1 MSRIENTGQIK
12 TGYSVKSG
20 TNPEEKVENGSDFAS
35 MLTKY
40 KKKAA
45 QDDETKKAETGETK
59 NKETQPEETKNRGN
73 EKQVNGRQSGENEK
87 TAEIKAE
94 IKVTDIQDEKNSQDG
109 EKEQEQ
115 ELAAA
120 YASEACYRTF
130 VQITAE
136 NSKTPAVYNNEINGI
151 QDLAVQTTVETGME
165 DQTAAVSTIQQTE
178 SPHTESPHT
187 ETAVHADDLKL
198 RNRSD
203 QTGEKEKSGEAE
215 EAGQS
220 KQTAKMNREEEIP
233 DQKEHISGK
242 EMTAL
247 ASPGYT
253 GTVESSAGTAAK
265 PAAVDTGPAD
275 RLPTAQDTLTE
286 DLGNYLDT
294 KISEKKGKLELS
306 LEPERL
312 GKLTI
317 RLEYE
322 KGKTEVTIFS
332 TSAKTLEI
340 LSKEAGHLA
349 QILEEK
355 TGHPVIPISAKEE
368 KGITELE
375 EQIKDM
381 FFGGEI
387 SFNDEVYITNAR
399 HKAALEEADR
409 SLDLVRNSIEMGMP
423 EDFFSIDL
431 MNAYENLGKILGE
444 SVGEDLVNEIFS
456 KFCMG
461 K

>member
-12 TGYSVKSG
+12 PGYSVKAA
-20 TNPEEKVENGSDFAS
+20 TNSEEKVGNGSDFAS

-120 YASEACYRTF
+120 YVSEACYRTF

-151 QDLAVQTTVETGME
+151 QDLAVQTTSETGME
-165 DQTAAVSTIQQTE
+165 DQTAAVTTIQQ
-178 SPHTESPHT
+178 TESPHT

-220 KQTAKMNREEEIP
+220 KQTAKMNREEEMP
-233 DQKEHISGK
+233 DRKEHISGK

-247 ASPGYT
+247 ASSGYR
-253 GTVESSAGTAAK
+253 GTVESSAGTAEK
-265 PAAVDTGPAD
+265 PAAADTGPAD
-275 RLPTAQDTLTE
+275 RLATAQDTLTE

-355 TGHPVIPISAKEE
+355 TGNPTVIYTPDQ
-368 KGITELE
+368 TENRQNMDQDTGQGRNDRQE
-375 EQIKDM
+375 HREQRQKQDD
-381 FFGGEI
+381 
-387 SFNDEVYITNAR
+387 SFAQQLR
-399 HKAALEEADR
+399 
-409 SLDLVRNSIEMGMP
+409 
-423 EDFFSIDL
+423 
-431 MNAYENLGKILGE
+431 LGLA
-444 SVGEDLVNEIFS
+444 
-456 KFCMG
+456 
-461 K
+461 

>member
-1 MSRIENTGQIK
+1 MNRIENTGQIK

-45 QDDETKKAETGETK
+45 QDDETKRAETGETK
-59 NKETQPEETKNRGN
+59 KKETQPEETK
-73 EKQVNGRQSGENEK
+73 SGENGKQVSGSQSGKNKK

-94 IKVTDIQDEKNSQDG
+94 IKVTDIQDGKNSQDG
-109 EKEQEQ
+109 EIEQDQ

-120 YASEACYRTF
+120 YASETCYRSF
-130 VQITAE
+130 VQITTE
-136 NSKTPAVYNNEINGI
+136 NNKMPAVYNNEI
-151 QDLAVQTTVETGME
+151 QDLAVQITAEAGME
-165 DQTAAVSTIQQTE
+165 DQSAAVSTIQKNE
-178 SPHTESPHT
+178 APHT
-187 ETAVHADDLKL
+187 ETVAHADDLKL
-198 RNRSD
+198 QNRLA
-203 QTGEKEKSGEAE
+203 QTEAAGRTG

-220 KQTAKMNREEEIP
+220 KRTAKMNREEEIP

-247 ASPGYT
+247 ASSSYT

-265 PAAVDTGPAD
+265 PAAVDAGPAD
-275 RLPTAQDTLTE
+275 RLATAQDTLTE

-355 TGHPVIPISAKEE
+355 TGTPTVIYTPEQTENRQNMDQDTGHGRNGRQDQKEQRQ
-368 KGITELE
+368 K
-375 EQIKDM
+375 QDD
-381 FFGGEI
+381 
-387 SFNDEVYITNAR
+387 SFAQQLR
-399 HKAALEEADR
+399 
-409 SLDLVRNSIEMGMP
+409 
-423 EDFFSIDL
+423 
-431 MNAYENLGKILGE
+431 LGLA
-444 SVGEDLVNEIFS
+444 
-456 KFCMG
+456 
-461 K
+461 

>member
-1 MSRIENTGQIK
+1 MNRIENAGQVK

-20 TNPEEKVENGSDFAS
+20 TNSEEKVGNGSDFAS

-87 TAEIKAE
+87 TDEIKAE

-115 ELAAA
+115 ELAVA
-120 YASEACYRTF
+120 YASETCYRTF

-151 QDLAVQTTVETGME
+151 QDLAVQTTSETGME

-178 SPHTESPHT
+178 SPHSEI
-187 ETAVHADDLKL
+187 AVHADSLKL
-198 RNRSD
+198 QNRREQAGETED
-203 QTGEKEKSGEAE
+203 TGRTE
-215 EAGQS
+215 ETGQS

-233 DQKEHISGK
+233 DQKEHLSGK

-247 ASPGYT
+247 ASSGYT

-275 RLPTAQDTLTE
+275 RLATAQDTLTE

-355 TGHPVIPISAKEE
+355 TGTPTVIYTPEQTENRQNMDQDPGHGRNGRQDQKEQRQ
-368 KGITELE
+368 K
-375 EQIKDM
+375 QDD
-381 FFGGEI
+381 
-387 SFNDEVYITNAR
+387 SFAQQLR
-399 HKAALEEADR
+399 
-409 SLDLVRNSIEMGMP
+409 
-423 EDFFSIDL
+423 
-431 MNAYENLGKILGE
+431 LGLA
-444 SVGEDLVNEIFS
+444 
-456 KFCMG
+456 
-461 K
+461 

>member
-1 MSRIENTGQIK
+1 MNRIENAGQVK

-20 TNPEEKVENGSDFAS
+20 TNSEEKVENGSDFAS

-151 QDLAVQTTVETGME
+151 QDLAVQTTSETGME

-178 SPHTESPHT
+178 SPHSEI
-187 ETAVHADDLKL
+187 AVRADGLKL
-198 RNRSD
+198 QNRLE
-203 QTGEKEKSGEAE
+203 QTGETEDTGRTE
-215 EAGQS
+215 ETGQS

-355 TGHPVIPISAKEE
+355 TGTPTVIYTPEQTENRQNMDQDTGHGRNGRQDQKEQRQ
-368 KGITELE
+368 K
-375 EQIKDM
+375 QDD
-381 FFGGEI
+381 
-387 SFNDEVYITNAR
+387 SFAQQLR
-399 HKAALEEADR
+399 
-409 SLDLVRNSIEMGMP
+409 
-423 EDFFSIDL
+423 
-431 MNAYENLGKILGE
+431 LGLT
-444 SVGEDLVNEIFS
+444 
-456 KFCMG
+456 
-461 K
+461 

>member
-1 MSRIENTGQIK
+1 MSRIENTSQIK

-151 QDLAVQTTVETGME
+151 QDLAVQTTSEAGME
-165 DQTAAVSTIQQTE
+165 DQSAAVSTIQQTE
-178 SPHTESPHT
+178 APHT
-187 ETAVHADDLKL
+187 ETAVHADGLKL
-198 RNRSD
+198 QNRLE
-203 QTGEKEKSGEAE
+203 QTGETEDTGRTG

-220 KQTAKMNREEEIP
+220 KQTAKMNREEEMP

-275 RLPTAQDTLTE
+275 RLTTAQDTLTE

-355 TGHPVIPISAKEE
+355 TGTPTVIYTPEQTENRQNMDQDPGHGRNGRQDQKEQRQ
-368 KGITELE
+368 K
-375 EQIKDM
+375 QDD
-381 FFGGEI
+381 
-387 SFNDEVYITNAR
+387 SFAQQLR
-399 HKAALEEADR
+399 
-409 SLDLVRNSIEMGMP
+409 
-423 EDFFSIDL
+423 
-431 MNAYENLGKILGE
+431 LGLA
-444 SVGEDLVNEIFS
+444 
-456 KFCMG
+456 
-461 K
+461 

>member
-109 EKEQEQ
+109 EKEQE
-115 ELAAA
+115 LVAA
-120 YASEACYRTF
+120 YASETCYRTF

-151 QDLAVQTTVETGME
+151 QDLAVQTTSETGME
-165 DQTAAVSTIQQTE
+165 DQTAAVTTIQQ
-178 SPHTESPHT
+178 TESPHT

-355 TGHPVIPISAKEE
+355 TGNPTVIYTPDQ
-368 KGITELE
+368 TENRQNMDQDTGQGRNDRQE
-375 EQIKDM
+375 HREQRQKQDD
-381 FFGGEI
+381 
-387 SFNDEVYITNAR
+387 SFAQQLR
-399 HKAALEEADR
+399 
-409 SLDLVRNSIEMGMP
+409 
-423 EDFFSIDL
+423 
-431 MNAYENLGKILGE
+431 LGLA
-444 SVGEDLVNEIFS
+444 
-456 KFCMG
+456 
-461 K
+461 

>member
-12 TGYSVKSG
+12 PGYSVKAA
-20 TNPEEKVENGSDFAS
+20 TNSEEKVGNGSDFAS

-40 KKKAA
+40 QKKAA

-109 EKEQEQ
+109 EKEQE
-115 ELAAA
+115 LVAA
-120 YASEACYRTF
+120 YASETCYRTF

-151 QDLAVQTTVETGME
+151 QDLAVQTTSETGME
-165 DQTAAVSTIQQTE
+165 DQTAAVTTIEQ
-178 SPHTESPHT
+178 TESPHT

-220 KQTAKMNREEEIP
+220 KQTAKMNREEEMP
-233 DQKEHISGK
+233 GRKEHISGK

-247 ASPGYT
+247 ASSGYR
-253 GTVESSAGTAAK
+253 GTVESSAGTAEK
-265 PAAVDTGPAD
+265 PAAADTGPAD
-275 RLPTAQDTLTE
+275 RLATAQDTLTE

-355 TGHPVIPISAKEE
+355 TGNPTVIYTPDQ
-368 KGITELE
+368 TENRQNMDQDTGQGRNDRQE
-375 EQIKDM
+375 HREQRQKQDD
-381 FFGGEI
+381 
-387 SFNDEVYITNAR
+387 SFAQQLR
-399 HKAALEEADR
+399 
-409 SLDLVRNSIEMGMP
+409 
-423 EDFFSIDL
+423 
-431 MNAYENLGKILGE
+431 LGLA
-444 SVGEDLVNEIFS
+444 
-456 KFCMG
+456 
-461 K
+461 

>member
-1 MSRIENTGQIK
+1 MSRIENTSQIK

-109 EKEQEQ
+109 EKEQE
-115 ELAAA
+115 LAAA
-120 YASEACYRTF
+120 YASETCYRTF

-355 TGHPVIPISAKEE
+355 TGTPTVIYTPEQTENRQNMDQDTGHRRNGRQDQKEQRQ
-368 KGITELE
+368 K
-375 EQIKDM
+375 QDD
-381 FFGGEI
+381 
-387 SFNDEVYITNAR
+387 SFAQQLR
-399 HKAALEEADR
+399 
-409 SLDLVRNSIEMGMP
+409 
-423 EDFFSIDL
+423 
-431 MNAYENLGKILGE
+431 LGLA
-444 SVGEDLVNEIFS
+444 
-456 KFCMG
+456 
-461 K
+461 

>member
-12 TGYSVKSG
+12 PGYSVKAA
-20 TNPEEKVENGSDFAS
+20 TNPEEKVGNGSDFAS

-40 KKKAA
+40 QKKAA

-120 YASEACYRTF
+120 YASETCYRTF

-178 SPHTESPHT
+178 SPHTE
-187 ETAVHADDLKL
+187 TAVHADDLKL
-198 RNRSD
+198 RNRLA

-220 KQTAKMNREEEIP
+220 KQTAKMNREEETP
-233 DQKEHISGK
+233 GRKEHISGK

-247 ASPGYT
+247 ASSGYR
-253 GTVESSAGTAAK
+253 GTVESSAGTAEK
-265 PAAVDTGPAD
+265 PAAADTGPAD
-275 RLPTAQDTLTE
+275 RLATAQDTLTE

-317 RLEYE
+317 RLQYE

-355 TGHPVIPISAKEE
+355 TGTPTVIYTPEQTENRQNMDQDPGHGRNGRQDPKEQRQ
-368 KGITELE
+368 K
-375 EQIKDM
+375 QDD
-381 FFGGEI
+381 
-387 SFNDEVYITNAR
+387 SFAQQLR
-399 HKAALEEADR
+399 
-409 SLDLVRNSIEMGMP
+409 
-423 EDFFSIDL
+423 
-431 MNAYENLGKILGE
+431 LGLA
-444 SVGEDLVNEIFS
+444 
-456 KFCMG
+456 
-461 K
+461 

>member
-12 TGYSVKSG
+12 PGYSVKAA
-20 TNPEEKVENGSDFAS
+20 TNSEEKVGNGSDFAS

-73 EKQVNGRQSGENEK
+73 EKQVNGRQSGENVK
-87 TAEIKAE
+87 TDEIKAE
-94 IKVTDIQDEKNSQDG
+94 IKVTDIQDGKNSQDG

-120 YASEACYRTF
+120 YVSEACYRTF

-151 QDLAVQTTVETGME
+151 QDLAVQTTSETGME

-178 SPHTESPHT
+178 SPHSEI
-187 ETAVHADDLKL
+187 AVHADGLKL
-198 RNRSD
+198 QNRLE
-203 QTGEKEKSGEAE
+203 QTGETEDTGRTE
-215 EAGQS
+215 ETGQS

-247 ASPGYT
+247 ASSSYT

-275 RLPTAQDTLTE
+275 RLATAQDTLTE

-355 TGHPVIPISAKEE
+355 TGNPTVIYTPDQ
-368 KGITELE
+368 TENRQNMDQDTGQGRNDRQE
-375 EQIKDM
+375 HREQRQKQDD
-381 FFGGEI
+381 
-387 SFNDEVYITNAR
+387 SFAQQLR
-399 HKAALEEADR
+399 
-409 SLDLVRNSIEMGMP
+409 
-423 EDFFSIDL
+423 
-431 MNAYENLGKILGE
+431 LGLA
-444 SVGEDLVNEIFS
+444 
-456 KFCMG
+456 
-461 K
+461 

>member
-12 TGYSVKSG
+12 PGYSVKAA
-20 TNPEEKVENGSDFAS
+20 TNPEEKVGNGSDFAS

-40 KKKAA
+40 QKKAA

-94 IKVTDIQDEKNSQDG
+94 IKVTDIQDGKNSQDG
-109 EKEQEQ
+109 EIEQDQ
-115 ELAAA
+115 ELTAA
-120 YASEACYRTF
+120 YASETCYRTF

-136 NSKTPAVYNNEINGI
+136 NSKAPAVYNNEINEI

-165 DQTAAVSTIQQTE
+165 DQTAAVSTIQR
-178 SPHTESPHT
+178 TESPHT

-203 QTGEKEKSGEAE
+203 QIGEKEKSGEAE

-220 KQTAKMNREEEIP
+220 KQTAKMNREEETP
-233 DQKEHISGK
+233 GRKEHISGK
-242 EMTAL
+242 KMTAL
-247 ASPGYT
+247 ASSGYR
-253 GTVESSAGTAAK
+253 GTVESSAGTAEK
-265 PAAVDTGPAD
+265 PAAADTGPAD
-275 RLPTAQDTLTE
+275 RLATAQDTLTE

-355 TGHPVIPISAKEE
+355 TGTPTVIYTPEQTENRQNMDQDPGHGRNGRQDQKEQRQ
-368 KGITELE
+368 K
-375 EQIKDM
+375 QDD
-381 FFGGEI
+381 
-387 SFNDEVYITNAR
+387 SFVQQLR
-399 HKAALEEADR
+399 
-409 SLDLVRNSIEMGMP
+409 
-423 EDFFSIDL
+423 
-431 MNAYENLGKILGE
+431 LGLA
-444 SVGEDLVNEIFS
+444 
-456 KFCMG
+456 
-461 K
+461 

>member
-20 TNPEEKVENGSDFAS
+20 TNPEEIVENGADFAS

-265 PAAVDTGPAD
+265 PVAVDTGPAD

-355 TGHPVIPISAKEE
+355 TGTPTVIYTPEQTENRQNMDQDPGHGRNGRQDQKEQRQ
-368 KGITELE
+368 K
-375 EQIKDM
+375 QDD
-381 FFGGEI
+381 
-387 SFNDEVYITNAR
+387 SFAQQLR
-399 HKAALEEADR
+399 
-409 SLDLVRNSIEMGMP
+409 
-423 EDFFSIDL
+423 
-431 MNAYENLGKILGE
+431 LGLT
-444 SVGEDLVNEIFS
+444 
-456 KFCMG
+456 
-461 K
+461 

>member
-12 TGYSVKSG
+12 PGYSVKAA
-20 TNPEEKVENGSDFAS
+20 TNSEEKVGNGSDFAS

-40 KKKAA
+40 QKKAA

-109 EKEQEQ
+109 EKEQE
-115 ELAAA
+115 LAAA
-120 YASEACYRTF
+120 YASETCYRTF

-178 SPHTESPHT
+178 SPHTE
-187 ETAVHADDLKL
+187 TAVHADDLKL

-203 QTGEKEKSGEAE
+203 QTGEKEKSGETE

-220 KQTAKMNREEEIP
+220 KQTAKMNREEEMP
-233 DQKEHISGK
+233 DRKEHISGK

-247 ASPGYT
+247 ASSGYR
-253 GTVESSAGTAAK
+253 GTVESSAGTAEK
-265 PAAVDTGPAD
+265 PAAADTGPAD
-275 RLPTAQDTLTE
+275 RLATAQDTLTE

-355 TGHPVIPISAKEE
+355 TGNPTVIYTPDQ
-368 KGITELE
+368 TENRQNMDQDTGQGRNGRQE
-375 EQIKDM
+375 HREQRQKQDD
-381 FFGGEI
+381 
-387 SFNDEVYITNAR
+387 SFAQQLR
-399 HKAALEEADR
+399 
-409 SLDLVRNSIEMGMP
+409 
-423 EDFFSIDL
+423 
-431 MNAYENLGKILGE
+431 LGLA
-444 SVGEDLVNEIFS
+444 
-456 KFCMG
+456 
-461 K
+461 

>member
-12 TGYSVKSG
+12 PGYSVKAA
-20 TNPEEKVENGSDFAS
+20 TNSEEKVGNGSDFAS

-40 KKKAA
+40 QKKAA

-165 DQTAAVSTIQQTE
+165 DPTAAVSTIQQAE

-355 TGHPVIPISAKEE
+355 TGTPTVIYTPEQTENRQNMDQDTGHGRNGRQDQKEQRQ
-368 KGITELE
+368 K
-375 EQIKDM
+375 QDD
-381 FFGGEI
+381 
-387 SFNDEVYITNAR
+387 SFAQQLR
-399 HKAALEEADR
+399 
-409 SLDLVRNSIEMGMP
+409 
-423 EDFFSIDL
+423 
-431 MNAYENLGKILGE
+431 LGLT
-444 SVGEDLVNEIFS
+444 
-456 KFCMG
+456 
-461 K
+461 

>member
-1 MSRIENTGQIK
+1 M
-12 TGYSVKSG
+12 KSG

-165 DQTAAVSTIQQTE
+165 DKSAAVSTIQQ
-178 SPHTESPHT
+178 TESPHT

-265 PAAVDTGPAD
+265 LAAVDTGPAD

-355 TGHPVIPISAKEE
+355 TGTPTVIYTPEQTENRQNMDQDTGHGRNGRQDQKEQRQ
-368 KGITELE
+368 K
-375 EQIKDM
+375 QDD
-381 FFGGEI
+381 
-387 SFNDEVYITNAR
+387 SFAQQLR
-399 HKAALEEADR
+399 
-409 SLDLVRNSIEMGMP
+409 
-423 EDFFSIDL
+423 
-431 MNAYENLGKILGE
+431 LGLT
-444 SVGEDLVNEIFS
+444 
-456 KFCMG
+456 
-461 K
+461 

>member
-40 KKKAA
+40 QKKAA
-45 QDDETKKAETGETK
+45 QNDETKKTETGETK
-59 NKETQPEETKNRGN
+59 NKETQPEETKNREN
-73 EKQVNGRQSGENEK
+73 EKQVNGRQSGEKEK
-87 TAEIKAE
+87 TDEIKAE

-109 EKEQEQ
+109 EKEQE
-115 ELAAA
+115 LAAA
-120 YASEACYRTF
+120 YASETCYRTF

-355 TGHPVIPISAKEE
+355 TGTPTVIYTPEQTENRQNMDQDTGHGRNGRQGPKEQRQ
-368 KGITELE
+368 K
-375 EQIKDM
+375 QDD
-381 FFGGEI
+381 
-387 SFNDEVYITNAR
+387 SFAQQLR
-399 HKAALEEADR
+399 
-409 SLDLVRNSIEMGMP
+409 
-423 EDFFSIDL
+423 
-431 MNAYENLGKILGE
+431 LGLA
-444 SVGEDLVNEIFS
+444 
-456 KFCMG
+456 
-461 K
+461 

>member
-20 TNPEEKVENGSDFAS
+20 TNSEEKVENGSDFAS

-40 KKKAA
+40 QKKAA
-45 QDDETKKAETGETK
+45 QNDETKKAETGETK

-73 EKQVNGRQSGENEK
+73 EKQVNGRQSGENVK
-87 TAEIKAE
+87 TDEIKAE
-94 IKVTDIQDEKNSQDG
+94 IKVTDIQDGKNSQDG

-120 YASEACYRTF
+120 YVSEACYRTF

-151 QDLAVQTTVETGME
+151 QDLAVQTTSETGME
-165 DQTAAVSTIQQTE
+165 DQTAAVTTIQQ
-178 SPHTESPHT
+178 TESPHT

-355 TGHPVIPISAKEE
+355 TGNPTVIYTPDQ
-368 KGITELE
+368 TENRQNMDQDTGQGRNDRQE
-375 EQIKDM
+375 HREQRQKQDD
-381 FFGGEI
+381 
-387 SFNDEVYITNAR
+387 SFAQQLR
-399 HKAALEEADR
+399 
-409 SLDLVRNSIEMGMP
+409 
-423 EDFFSIDL
+423 
-431 MNAYENLGKILGE
+431 LGLA
-444 SVGEDLVNEIFS
+444 
-456 KFCMG
+456 
-461 K
+461 

>member
-1 MSRIENTGQIK
+1 MNRIENTGQVK

-20 TNPEEKVENGSDFAS
+20 TNSEEKVGNGSDFAS

-59 NKETQPEETKNRGN
+59 NKETQPEETKNSGN

-151 QDLAVQTTVETGME
+151 QDLAVQTTSETGME

-178 SPHTESPHT
+178 SPHSEI
-187 ETAVHADDLKL
+187 AVHADGLKL
-198 RNRSD
+198 QNRLE
-203 QTGEKEKSGEAE
+203 QTGETEDTGRTE
-215 EAGQS
+215 ETGQS

-355 TGHPVIPISAKEE
+355 TGTPTVIYTPEQTENRQNMDQDPGHGRNGRQDQKEQRQ
-368 KGITELE
+368 K
-375 EQIKDM
+375 QDD
-381 FFGGEI
+381 
-387 SFNDEVYITNAR
+387 SFAQQLR
-399 HKAALEEADR
+399 
-409 SLDLVRNSIEMGMP
+409 
-423 EDFFSIDL
+423 
-431 MNAYENLGKILGE
+431 LGLA
-444 SVGEDLVNEIFS
+444 
-456 KFCMG
+456 
-461 K
+461 

>member
-20 TNPEEKVENGSDFAS
+20 TNPEEKVENGADFAS

-215 EAGQS
+215 EAGQY

-265 PAAVDTGPAD
+265 PVAVDTGPAD

-355 TGHPVIPISAKEE
+355 TGTPTVIYTPEQTENRQNMDQDPGHGRNGRQDQKEQRQ
-368 KGITELE
+368 K
-375 EQIKDM
+375 QDD
-381 FFGGEI
+381 
-387 SFNDEVYITNAR
+387 SFAQQLR
-399 HKAALEEADR
+399 
-409 SLDLVRNSIEMGMP
+409 
-423 EDFFSIDL
+423 
-431 MNAYENLGKILGE
+431 LGLA
-444 SVGEDLVNEIFS
+444 
-456 KFCMG
+456 
-461 K
+461 

>member
-12 TGYSVKSG
+12 PGYSVKAA
-20 TNPEEKVENGSDFAS
+20 TNSEEKVGNGSDFAS

-40 KKKAA
+40 QKKAA

-109 EKEQEQ
+109 EKEQE
-115 ELAAA
+115 LVVA
-120 YASEACYRTF
+120 YASETCYRTF

-151 QDLAVQTTVETGME
+151 QDLAVQTTSETGME
-165 DQTAAVSTIQQTE
+165 DQTAAVTTIQQ
-178 SPHTESPHT
+178 TESPHT

-220 KQTAKMNREEEIP
+220 KQTAKMNREEEMP
-233 DQKEHISGK
+233 DRKEHISGK

-253 GTVESSAGTAAK
+253 GTVESSAGTAEK
-265 PAAVDTGPAD
+265 PAAADTGPAD
-275 RLPTAQDTLTE
+275 RLATAQDTLTE

-355 TGHPVIPISAKEE
+355 TGNPTVIYTPDQ
-368 KGITELE
+368 TENRQNMDQDTGQGRNDRQE
-375 EQIKDM
+375 HREQRQKQDD
-381 FFGGEI
+381 
-387 SFNDEVYITNAR
+387 SFAQQLR
-399 HKAALEEADR
+399 
-409 SLDLVRNSIEMGMP
+409 
-423 EDFFSIDL
+423 
-431 MNAYENLGKILGE
+431 LGLA
-444 SVGEDLVNEIFS
+444 
-456 KFCMG
+456 
-461 K
+461 

>member
-12 TGYSVKSG
+12 PGYSVKAA
-20 TNPEEKVENGSDFAS
+20 TNSEEKVGNGSDFAS

-87 TAEIKAE
+87 TDEIKAE

-115 ELAAA
+115 ELAVA
-120 YASEACYRTF
+120 YASETCYRTF

-151 QDLAVQTTVETGME
+151 QDLAVQTTSETGME
-165 DQTAAVSTIQQTE
+165 DQTAAVTTIQQ
-178 SPHTESPHT
+178 TESPHT
-187 ETAVHADDLKL
+187 ETAVHADGLKL
-198 RNRSD
+198 QNRLE
-203 QTGEKEKSGEAE
+203 QTGETEDTGRTE

-220 KQTAKMNREEEIP
+220 KQTAKMNREEEMP
-233 DQKEHISGK
+233 DRKEHISGK

-247 ASPGYT
+247 ASSGYR
-253 GTVESSAGTAAK
+253 GTVESSAGTAEK
-265 PAAVDTGPAD
+265 PAAADTGPAD
-275 RLPTAQDTLTE
+275 RLATAQDTLTE

-355 TGHPVIPISAKEE
+355 TGTPTVIYTPEQTENRQNMDQDPGHGRNGRQDQKEQRQ
-368 KGITELE
+368 K
-375 EQIKDM
+375 QDD
-381 FFGGEI
+381 
-387 SFNDEVYITNAR
+387 SFAQQLR
-399 HKAALEEADR
+399 
-409 SLDLVRNSIEMGMP
+409 
-423 EDFFSIDL
+423 
-431 MNAYENLGKILGE
+431 LGLA
-444 SVGEDLVNEIFS
+444 
-456 KFCMG
+456 
-461 K
+461 

>member
-12 TGYSVKSG
+12 PGYSVKAA
-20 TNPEEKVENGSDFAS
+20 TNSEEKVGNGSDFAS

-94 IKVTDIQDEKNSQDG
+94 IKVTDIQDGKNSQDG

-275 RLPTAQDTLTE
+275 RLATAQDTLTE

-355 TGHPVIPISAKEE
+355 TGTPTVIYTPEQTENRQNMDQDTGHGRNGRQDQKEQRQ
-368 KGITELE
+368 K
-375 EQIKDM
+375 QDD
-381 FFGGEI
+381 
-387 SFNDEVYITNAR
+387 SFAQQLR
-399 HKAALEEADR
+399 
-409 SLDLVRNSIEMGMP
+409 
-423 EDFFSIDL
+423 
-431 MNAYENLGKILGE
+431 LGLT
-444 SVGEDLVNEIFS
+444 
-456 KFCMG
+456 
-461 K
+461 

>member
-40 KKKAA
+40 QKKAA

-178 SPHTESPHT
+178 SPHTE
-187 ETAVHADDLKL
+187 TAVHADDLKL
-198 RNRSD
+198 RNRLD

-233 DQKEHISGK
+233 DQKEQISGK

-253 GTVESSAGTAAK
+253 GTVESSAGTAEK

-355 TGHPVIPISAKEE
+355 TGTPTVIYTPEQTENRQNMDQDPGHGRNGRQDQKEQRQ
-368 KGITELE
+368 K
-375 EQIKDM
+375 QDD
-381 FFGGEI
+381 
-387 SFNDEVYITNAR
+387 SFAQQLR
-399 HKAALEEADR
+399 
-409 SLDLVRNSIEMGMP
+409 
-423 EDFFSIDL
+423 
-431 MNAYENLGKILGE
+431 LGLT
-444 SVGEDLVNEIFS
+444 
-456 KFCMG
+456 
-461 K
+461 

>member
-20 TNPEEKVENGSDFAS
+20 TNPEEKVENGADFAS

-355 TGHPVIPISAKEE
+355 TGTPTVIYTPEQTENRQNMDQDTGHGRNGRQDQKEQRQ
-368 KGITELE
+368 K
-375 EQIKDM
+375 QDD
-381 FFGGEI
+381 
-387 SFNDEVYITNAR
+387 SFAQQLR
-399 HKAALEEADR
+399 
-409 SLDLVRNSIEMGMP
+409 
-423 EDFFSIDL
+423 
-431 MNAYENLGKILGE
+431 LGLA
-444 SVGEDLVNEIFS
+444 
-456 KFCMG
+456 
-461 K
+461 

>member
-1 MSRIENTGQIK
+1 MNRIENTGQIK

-20 TNPEEKVENGSDFAS
+20 MNPEEKVENGSDFAS

-45 QDDETKKAETGETK
+45 QDDETKRAETGETK
-59 NKETQPEETKNRGN
+59 NKETQPEETKSGENG
-73 EKQVNGRQSGENEK
+73 KQVNGSQSGKNKK

-94 IKVTDIQDEKNSQDG
+94 IKVTDIQDGKNSQDG
-109 EKEQEQ
+109 EIEQDQ
-115 ELAAA
+115 ELTAA
-120 YASEACYRTF
+120 YASETCYRTF

-136 NSKTPAVYNNEINGI
+136 NSKAPAVYNNEINEI

-178 SPHTESPHT
+178 SPHTE
-187 ETAVHADDLKL
+187 TAVHADDLKL
-198 RNRSD
+198 RNRLD

-220 KQTAKMNREEEIP
+220 KQTAKMNREEETP
-233 DQKEHISGK
+233 GRKEHISGK

-247 ASPGYT
+247 ASSGYR
-253 GTVESSAGTAAK
+253 GTVESSTGTAEK
-265 PAAVDTGPAD
+265 PAAADTGPAD
-275 RLPTAQDTLTE
+275 RLATAQDTLTE

-317 RLEYE
+317 RLQYE

-355 TGHPVIPISAKEE
+355 TGTPTVIYTPEQTENRQNMDQDPGHGRNGRQDQKEQRQ
-368 KGITELE
+368 K
-375 EQIKDM
+375 QDD
-381 FFGGEI
+381 
-387 SFNDEVYITNAR
+387 SFAQQLR
-399 HKAALEEADR
+399 
-409 SLDLVRNSIEMGMP
+409 
-423 EDFFSIDL
+423 
-431 MNAYENLGKILGE
+431 LGLA
-444 SVGEDLVNEIFS
+444 
-456 KFCMG
+456 
-461 K
+461 

>member
-1 MSRIENTGQIK
+1 MSRIENTSQIK

-20 TNPEEKVENGSDFAS
+20 TNPEEKVENGSDFAL

-355 TGHPVIPISAKEE
+355 TGTPTVIYTPEQTENRQNMDQDTGHGRNGRQDQKEQRQ
-368 KGITELE
+368 K
-375 EQIKDM
+375 QDD
-381 FFGGEI
+381 
-387 SFNDEVYITNAR
+387 SFAQQLR
-399 HKAALEEADR
+399 
-409 SLDLVRNSIEMGMP
+409 
-423 EDFFSIDL
+423 
-431 MNAYENLGKILGE
+431 LGLT
-444 SVGEDLVNEIFS
+444 
-456 KFCMG
+456 
-461 K
+461 

>member
-1 MSRIENTGQIK
+1 MNRIENAGQVK

-87 TAEIKAE
+87 TDEIKAE

-275 RLPTAQDTLTE
+275 RLATAQDTLTE

-355 TGHPVIPISAKEE
+355 TGTPTVIYTPEQTENRQNMDQDPGHGRNGRQDQKEQRQ
-368 KGITELE
+368 K
-375 EQIKDM
+375 QDD
-381 FFGGEI
+381 
-387 SFNDEVYITNAR
+387 SFAQQLR
-399 HKAALEEADR
+399 
-409 SLDLVRNSIEMGMP
+409 
-423 EDFFSIDL
+423 
-431 MNAYENLGKILGE
+431 LGLA
-444 SVGEDLVNEIFS
+444 
-456 KFCMG
+456 
-461 K
+461 

>member
-1 MSRIENTGQIK
+1 LNRIENTGQIK

-45 QDDETKKAETGETK
+45 QDDETKRAETGETK
-59 NKETQPEETKNRGN
+59 KKETQPEETKSGENG
-73 EKQVNGRQSGENEK
+73 KQVNGSQSEKNKK

-94 IKVTDIQDEKNSQDG
+94 IKVTDIRDGKNSQDG
-109 EKEQEQ
+109 EIEQDQ

-120 YASEACYRTF
+120 YASETCYRTF
-130 VQITAE
+130 VQITTE
-136 NSKTPAVYNNEINGI
+136 NNKMPAVYNNEI
-151 QDLAVQTTVETGME
+151 QDLAVQITAEAGME
-165 DQTAAVSTIQQTE
+165 DQLAAVSTIQKNE
-178 SPHTESPHT
+178 APHT
-187 ETAVHADDLKL
+187 ETAAHADDLKL
-198 RNRSD
+198 QNRLA
-203 QTGEKEKSGEAE
+203 QTEAAGRTG

-220 KQTAKMNREEEIP
+220 KRTAKMNREEEIS

-247 ASPGYT
+247 ASSSYT

-265 PAAVDTGPAD
+265 PTAVDAGPAD
-275 RLPTAQDTLTE
+275 RLATAQDTLTE

-355 TGHPVIPISAKEE
+355 TGTPTVIYTPEQTENRQNMDQDPGHGRNGRQDQKEQRQ
-368 KGITELE
+368 K
-375 EQIKDM
+375 QDD
-381 FFGGEI
+381 
-387 SFNDEVYITNAR
+387 SFAQQLR
-399 HKAALEEADR
+399 
-409 SLDLVRNSIEMGMP
+409 
-423 EDFFSIDL
+423 
-431 MNAYENLGKILGE
+431 LGLA
-444 SVGEDLVNEIFS
+444 
-456 KFCMG
+456 
-461 K
+461 

>member
-187 ETAVHADDLKL
+187 ETAVHADDLKH

-233 DQKEHISGK
+233 DQKEHLSGK

-247 ASPGYT
+247 ASSSYR

-275 RLPTAQDTLTE
+275 RLVTAQDTLTE

-355 TGHPVIPISAKEE
+355 TGTPTVIYTPEQTENRQNMDQDPGHGRNGRQDQKEQRQ
-368 KGITELE
+368 K
-375 EQIKDM
+375 QDD
-381 FFGGEI
+381 
-387 SFNDEVYITNAR
+387 SFAQQLR
-399 HKAALEEADR
+399 
-409 SLDLVRNSIEMGMP
+409 
-423 EDFFSIDL
+423 
-431 MNAYENLGKILGE
+431 LGLT
-444 SVGEDLVNEIFS
+444 
-456 KFCMG
+456 
-461 K
+461 

>member
-12 TGYSVKSG
+12 PGYSVKAA
-20 TNPEEKVENGSDFAS
+20 TNSEEKVGNGSDFAS

-40 KKKAA
+40 QKKAA

-120 YASEACYRTF
+120 YASETCYRTF

-178 SPHTESPHT
+178 SPHTE
-187 ETAVHADDLKL
+187 TAVHADDLKL
-198 RNRSD
+198 RNRLD

-220 KQTAKMNREEEIP
+220 KQIAKMNREEETP
-233 DQKEHISGK
+233 GRKEHISGK

-247 ASPGYT
+247 ASSGYR
-253 GTVESSAGTAAK
+253 GTVESSAGTAEK
-265 PAAVDTGPAD
+265 PAAADIGPAD
-275 RLPTAQDTLTE
+275 RLATAQDTLTE

-355 TGHPVIPISAKEE
+355 TGTPTVIYTPEQTENRQNMDRDPGHGRNGRQDQKEQRQ
-368 KGITELE
+368 K
-375 EQIKDM
+375 QDD
-381 FFGGEI
+381 
-387 SFNDEVYITNAR
+387 SFVQQLR
-399 HKAALEEADR
+399 
-409 SLDLVRNSIEMGMP
+409 
-423 EDFFSIDL
+423 
-431 MNAYENLGKILGE
+431 LGLA
-444 SVGEDLVNEIFS
+444 
-456 KFCMG
+456 
-461 K
+461 

>member
-1 MSRIENTGQIK
+1 MSRIENTSQIK

-87 TAEIKAE
+87 TDEIKAE

-233 DQKEHISGK
+233 DQKEHLSGK

-247 ASPGYT
+247 ASSGYT

-355 TGHPVIPISAKEE
+355 TGTPTVIYTPEQTENRQNMDQDPGHGRNGRQDQKEQRQ
-368 KGITELE
+368 K
-375 EQIKDM
+375 QDD
-381 FFGGEI
+381 
-387 SFNDEVYITNAR
+387 SFAQQLR
-399 HKAALEEADR
+399 
-409 SLDLVRNSIEMGMP
+409 
-423 EDFFSIDL
+423 
-431 MNAYENLGKILGE
+431 LGLT
-444 SVGEDLVNEIFS
+444 
-456 KFCMG
+456 
-461 K
+461 

>member
-1 MSRIENTGQIK
+1 MNRIENTGQVK

-20 TNPEEKVENGSDFAS
+20 TNSEEKVGNGSDFAS

-59 NKETQPEETKNRGN
+59 NKETQPEETKNREN

-87 TAEIKAE
+87 TDEIKAE

-120 YASEACYRTF
+120 YASETCYRTF

-151 QDLAVQTTVETGME
+151 QDLAVQTTSETGME

-178 SPHTESPHT
+178 SPHSEI
-187 ETAVHADDLKL
+187 AVHADGLKL
-198 RNRSD
+198 QNRLE
-203 QTGEKEKSGEAE
+203 QTGETEDTGRTE
-215 EAGQS
+215 ETGQS

-247 ASPGYT
+247 ASSSYT

-265 PAAVDTGPAD
+265 PAAVDAGPAD
-275 RLPTAQDTLTE
+275 RLATAQDTLTE

-355 TGHPVIPISAKEE
+355 TGTPTVIYTPEQTENRQNMDQDTGHGRNGRQDQKEQRQ
-368 KGITELE
+368 K
-375 EQIKDM
+375 QDD
-381 FFGGEI
+381 
-387 SFNDEVYITNAR
+387 SFAQQLR
-399 HKAALEEADR
+399 
-409 SLDLVRNSIEMGMP
+409 
-423 EDFFSIDL
+423 
-431 MNAYENLGKILGE
+431 LGLA
-444 SVGEDLVNEIFS
+444 
-456 KFCMG
+456 
-461 K
+461 

>member
-12 TGYSVKSG
+12 PGYSVKAA
-20 TNPEEKVENGSDFAS
+20 TNSEEKVGNGSDFAS

-40 KKKAA
+40 QKKAA

-120 YASEACYRTF
+120 YASETCYRTF

-178 SPHTESPHT
+178 SPHTE
-187 ETAVHADDLKL
+187 TAVHADDLKL

-220 KQTAKMNREEEIP
+220 KQTAKMNREEETP
-233 DQKEHISGK
+233 GRKEHISGK

-247 ASPGYT
+247 ASSGYR
-253 GTVESSAGTAAK
+253 GTVESSAGTAEK
-265 PAAVDTGPAD
+265 PAAADIGPAD
-275 RLPTAQDTLTE
+275 RLATAQDTLTE
-286 DLGNYLDT
+286 DLGKYLDT

-355 TGHPVIPISAKEE
+355 TGTPTVIYTPEQTENRQNMDQDPGHGRNGRQDQKEQRQ
-368 KGITELE
+368 K
-375 EQIKDM
+375 QDD
-381 FFGGEI
+381 
-387 SFNDEVYITNAR
+387 SFVQQLR
-399 HKAALEEADR
+399 
-409 SLDLVRNSIEMGMP
+409 
-423 EDFFSIDL
+423 
-431 MNAYENLGKILGE
+431 LGLA
-444 SVGEDLVNEIFS
+444 
-456 KFCMG
+456 
-461 K
+461 

>member
-12 TGYSVKSG
+12 PGYSVKAA
-20 TNPEEKVENGSDFAS
+20 TNPEEKVGNGSDFAS

-40 KKKAA
+40 QKKAA

-136 NSKTPAVYNNEINGI
+136 NSKTSAVYNNEINGI

-178 SPHTESPHT
+178 SPHTE
-187 ETAVHADDLKL
+187 TAVHADDLKL
-198 RNRSD
+198 RNRLD

-220 KQTAKMNREEEIP
+220 KQTAKMNREEETP
-233 DQKEHISGK
+233 GRKEHISGK

-247 ASPGYT
+247 ASSGYR
-253 GTVESSAGTAAK
+253 GTVESSAGTAEK
-265 PAAVDTGPAD
+265 PAAADIGPAD
-275 RLPTAQDTLTE
+275 RLATAQDTLTE

-355 TGHPVIPISAKEE
+355 TGTPTVIYTPEQTENRQNMDQDPGHGRNGRQDQKEQRQ
-368 KGITELE
+368 K
-375 EQIKDM
+375 QDD
-381 FFGGEI
+381 
-387 SFNDEVYITNAR
+387 SFVQQLR
-399 HKAALEEADR
+399 
-409 SLDLVRNSIEMGMP
+409 
-423 EDFFSIDL
+423 
-431 MNAYENLGKILGE
+431 LGLA
-444 SVGEDLVNEIFS
+444 
-456 KFCMG
+456 
-461 K
+461 

>member
-20 TNPEEKVENGSDFAS
+20 TNSEEKVENGSDFAS

-40 KKKAA
+40 QKKAA
-45 QDDETKKAETGETK
+45 QNDETKKAETGETK

-73 EKQVNGRQSGENEK
+73 EKQVNGRQSGENVK
-87 TAEIKAE
+87 TDEIKAE
-94 IKVTDIQDEKNSQDG
+94 IKVTDIQDGKNSQDG

-120 YASEACYRTF
+120 YVSEACYRTF

-220 KQTAKMNREEEIP
+220 KRTAKMNREEEIP

-355 TGHPVIPISAKEE
+355 TGTPTVIYTPEQTENRQNMDQDPGHGRNGRQDQKEQRQ
-368 KGITELE
+368 K
-375 EQIKDM
+375 QDD
-381 FFGGEI
+381 
-387 SFNDEVYITNAR
+387 SFAQQLR
-399 HKAALEEADR
+399 
-409 SLDLVRNSIEMGMP
+409 
-423 EDFFSIDL
+423 
-431 MNAYENLGKILGE
+431 LGLA
-444 SVGEDLVNEIFS
+444 
-456 KFCMG
+456 
-461 K
+461 

>member
-59 NKETQPEETKNRGN
+59 NKETQPEETKSGENG
-73 EKQVNGRQSGENEK
+73 KQVNGSQSEKNKK

-94 IKVTDIQDEKNSQDG
+94 IKVTDIRDGKNSQDG
-109 EKEQEQ
+109 EIEQDQ

-120 YASEACYRTF
+120 YASETCYRSF

-136 NSKTPAVYNNEINGI
+136 NNKMPAVYNNEI
-151 QDLAVQTTVETGME
+151 QDLAVQTTAESGME
-165 DQTAAVSTIQQTE
+165 DQLAAVSTIQKTE
-178 SPHTESPHT
+178 APHT
-187 ETAVHADDLKL
+187 ETVAHADDLKL
-198 RNRSD
+198 QNRLA
-203 QTGEKEKSGEAE
+203 QTEAAGRTG

-220 KQTAKMNREEEIP
+220 KRTAKMNREEEIP

-247 ASPGYT
+247 ASSSYT

-355 TGHPVIPISAKEE
+355 TGTPTVIYTPEQTENRQNMDQDTGHGRNGRQDQKEQRQ
-368 KGITELE
+368 K
-375 EQIKDM
+375 QDD
-381 FFGGEI
+381 
-387 SFNDEVYITNAR
+387 SFAQQLR
-399 HKAALEEADR
+399 
-409 SLDLVRNSIEMGMP
+409 
-423 EDFFSIDL
+423 
-431 MNAYENLGKILGE
+431 LGLT
-444 SVGEDLVNEIFS
+444 
-456 KFCMG
+456 
-461 K
+461 

>member
-20 TNPEEKVENGSDFAS
+20 TNSEEKVENGSDFAS

-40 KKKAA
+40 QKKAA
-45 QDDETKKAETGETK
+45 QNDETKKAETGETK

-73 EKQVNGRQSGENEK
+73 EKQVNGRQSGENVK
-87 TAEIKAE
+87 TDEIKAE

-115 ELAAA
+115 ELAVA
-120 YASEACYRTF
+120 YASETCYRTF

-178 SPHTESPHT
+178 SPHTE
-187 ETAVHADDLKL
+187 TAVHADDLKL
-198 RNRSD
+198 RNRLD

-355 TGHPVIPISAKEE
+355 TGTPTVIYTPEQTENRQNMDQDTGHGRNGRQDQKEQRQ
-368 KGITELE
+368 K
-375 EQIKDM
+375 QDD
-381 FFGGEI
+381 
-387 SFNDEVYITNAR
+387 SFAQQLR
-399 HKAALEEADR
+399 
-409 SLDLVRNSIEMGMP
+409 
-423 EDFFSIDL
+423 
-431 MNAYENLGKILGE
+431 LGLA
-444 SVGEDLVNEIFS
+444 
-456 KFCMG
+456 
-461 K
+461 

>member
-59 NKETQPEETKNRGN
+59 NKETQPEETKNSGN

-120 YASEACYRTF
+120 YVSEACYRTF

-165 DQTAAVSTIQQTE
+165 DKSAAVSTIQQ
-178 SPHTESPHT
+178 TESPHT

-253 GTVESSAGTAAK
+253 GTVESSAGTAAN

-355 TGHPVIPISAKEE
+355 TGTPTVIYTPEQTENRQNMDQDPGHGRNGRQDQKEQRQ
-368 KGITELE
+368 K
-375 EQIKDM
+375 QDD
-381 FFGGEI
+381 
-387 SFNDEVYITNAR
+387 SFAQQLR
-399 HKAALEEADR
+399 
-409 SLDLVRNSIEMGMP
+409 
-423 EDFFSIDL
+423 
-431 MNAYENLGKILGE
+431 LGLA
-444 SVGEDLVNEIFS
+444 
-456 KFCMG
+456 
-461 K
+461 

>member
-1 MSRIENTGQIK
+1 MNRIENTGQIK

-45 QDDETKKAETGETK
+45 QDDETKRAETGETK
-59 NKETQPEETKNRGN
+59 KKETQPEETKSGENG
-73 EKQVNGRQSGENEK
+73 KQVNGSQSEKNKK

-94 IKVTDIQDEKNSQDG
+94 IKVTDIRDGKNSQDG
-109 EKEQEQ
+109 EIEQDQ

-120 YASEACYRTF
+120 YASETCYRTF
-130 VQITAE
+130 VQITTE
-136 NSKTPAVYNNEINGI
+136 NNKMPAVYNNEI
-151 QDLAVQTTVETGME
+151 QDLAVQITAEAGME
-165 DQTAAVSTIQQTE
+165 DQLAAVSTIQKNE
-178 SPHTESPHT
+178 APHT
-187 ETAVHADDLKL
+187 ETAAHADDLKL
-198 RNRSD
+198 QNRLA
-203 QTGEKEKSGEAE
+203 QTEAAGRTG

-220 KQTAKMNREEEIP
+220 KRTAKMNREEEIS

-247 ASPGYT
+247 ASSSYT

-265 PAAVDTGPAD
+265 PTAVDAGPAD
-275 RLPTAQDTLTE
+275 RLATAQDTLTE

-355 TGHPVIPISAKEE
+355 TGTPTVIYTPEQTENRQNMDQDPGHSRNGRQDQKEQRQ
-368 KGITELE
+368 K
-375 EQIKDM
+375 QDD
-381 FFGGEI
+381 
-387 SFNDEVYITNAR
+387 SFAQQLR
-399 HKAALEEADR
+399 
-409 SLDLVRNSIEMGMP
+409 
-423 EDFFSIDL
+423 
-431 MNAYENLGKILGE
+431 LGLA
-444 SVGEDLVNEIFS
+444 
-456 KFCMG
+456 
-461 K
+461 